1 MAYSN
6 YDNLE
11 SVVRGCIRMDDK
23 AQELLYKKYFGYAL
37 TVALLYSTD
46 RNDAIEVVDDSFLKV
61 FSEIKKFDISQP
73 FKGWLRKI
81 VINTAI
87 DKFRKKNRRIDFKET
102 DSVAIQDTAPGPIS
116 CLTAQ
121 DIMKLLNC
129 LPHTYKTVFC
139 LYDIEG
145 YSHDEIA
152 AKLKIPA
159 SSSRVYL
166 TRARKQMRELYN
178 KHINDTT

>member
-1 MAYSN
+1 
-6 YDNLE
+6 
-11 SVVRGCIRMDDK
+11 MDDK

-87 DKFRKKNRRIDFKET
+87 DKFRKKNRSIDFKET

-121 DIMKLLNC
+121 DIMMLLNC

-152 AKLKIPA
+152 AKLKISA

-166 TRARKQMRELYN
+166 TRARKQMQELYN